1 MSSRD
6 VVQQVAEISERL
18 GRIEERLAAIEG
30 RLDGHDGLLA
40 FRERATADAQAMR
53 RQVEDVVEI
62 LGNLV
67 AAAENASDARRAND
81 LLRRARRR
89 LSSQD
94 ERAA

>member
-1 MSSRD
+1 MSNRD

-89 LSSQD
+89 LASQD

>member
-1 MSSRD
+1 MSNRD